1 MLFCVVFFFFSSRR
15 RHTRCALVTGVQT
28 CALPICWRPEGV
40 EFLGAILLDVAVLG
54 AWTALYFGV
63 NFYLMLS
70 QQNERLMALSS
81 QATEA
86 QLTMLRYQLNPHFLF
101 NTQNSISTLVL
112 LKQTDR
118 ANAMLSRLADRKS
131 TRMNSSH

>member
-1 MLFCVVFFFFSSRR
+1 MRISDWGSDVCSSD
-15 RHTRCALVTGVQT
+15 L
-28 CALPICWRPEGV
+28 
-40 EFLGAILLDVAVLG
+40 VAVLG

-101 NTQNSISTLVL
+101 NTLNSISTLVL

-118 ANAMLSRLADRKS
+118 ANAMLSRLASFLRYTLVGEPTAQVPVEKEVESLKLYLEIEKMRLD
-131 TRMNSSH
+131 